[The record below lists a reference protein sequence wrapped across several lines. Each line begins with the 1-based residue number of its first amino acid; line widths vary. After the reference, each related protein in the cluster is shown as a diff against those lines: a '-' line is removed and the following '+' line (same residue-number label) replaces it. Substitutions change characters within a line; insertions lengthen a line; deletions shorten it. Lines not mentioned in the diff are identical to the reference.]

1 MIGALTAAAAG
12 AISGLVIVMAN
23 SSSTKRL
30 RDDTDGNLHRHNV
43 GLQSVTG
50 SYSISFDSAFMQR
63 DVRLIEVSEDL
74 VNCLISGESLNIIG
88 PVEASGKGDDSH
100 AVLTT
105 GHKTFS
111 IKKVETSNAVYL
123 LNPSN
128 SDVFTIHSASQDY
141 YELKLIPPRI
151 SKIRDLLQSSVYDG
165 MDCEA
170 MSNIEQSN
178 LLSYNELRCQV
189 QASDTEF
196 SAALFSFGVVEL
208 RGKMRQLSKQA
219 IAETT
224 KQLIYTIIENDW
236 DIDNISEE
244 SCSTSIPDTDP
255 ILLNFSLKSLGESI
269 TSSSLQDKIGSN
281 FWALNKDAVSRAT
294 AHNLFRAQGQS
305 TKVTHFISVKHEVSA
320 MASYTTIFHAFY
332 FSHGSVRIFFEHGM
346 LRLRVPI
353 FLTQGC
359 LKESR

>member
-1 MIGALTAAAAG
+1 
-12 AISGLVIVMAN
+12 MAN

-30 RDDTDGNLHRHNV
+30 RDDTDENVHRHSV

-74 VNCLISGESLNIIG
+74 LKCLTAGESLNIIG
-88 PVEASGKGDDSH
+88 PVEPCGKGDDSH

-111 IKKVETSNAVYL
+111 IKKVETSNAVYI
-123 LNPSN
+123 LNPSS
-128 SDVFTIHSASQDY
+128 SDVYTIHSASQDY

-151 SKIRDLLQSSVYDG
+151 SKISGLLLSSVYDG
-165 MDCEA
+165 IEIEA
-170 MSNIEQSN
+170 TNSIDQSN
-178 LLSYNELRCQV
+178 LLSYDELRLQI

-196 SAALFSFGVVEL
+196 SAALFSLGVVEL

-236 DIDNISEE
+236 DIKNISEE
-244 SCSTSIPDTDP
+244 SCSIAIPDTDP
-255 ILLNFSLKSLGESI
+255 ILLNFSLKSLGQRV
-269 TSSSLQDKIGSN
+269 TSGSLQDLVGSN
-281 FWALNKDAVSRAT
+281 IWALSKDAVSRAT

-305 TKVTHFISVKHEVSA
+305 TKVSYVLLIKHEISLQFLQYNPSCIFTSA
-320 MASYTTIFHAFY
+320 M
-332 FSHGSVRIFFEHGM
+332 G
-346 LRLRVPI
+346 VPG
-353 FLTQGC
+353 FPTYVGC
-359 LKESR
+359 RDARC